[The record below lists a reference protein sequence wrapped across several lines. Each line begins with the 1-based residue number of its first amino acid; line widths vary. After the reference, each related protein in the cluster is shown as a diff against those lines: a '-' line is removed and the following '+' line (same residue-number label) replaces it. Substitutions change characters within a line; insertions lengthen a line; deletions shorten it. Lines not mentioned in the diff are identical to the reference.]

1 MAITNEESNVKL
13 STEQLLALDKYE
25 KRMNSMRMDIDTH
38 AKNLEALRATNAIL
52 DSDRDNLTKCI
63 EDLKPVVEQLKV
75 QISGL
80 NSNIAEAQNQLEK
93 TRAEEILVKQEI
105 ATGKQDL
112 ADKTARLQANIEQH
126 AAKET
131 KLNNSILVHENDKQE
146 LAQKKAILLE
156 AINKI

>member
-80 NSNIAEAQNQLEK
+80 NSNIAEAQNQLERRELRK
-93 TRAEEILVKQEI
+93 SLLNRRSPQASKIWLIKQ
-105 ATGKQDL
+105 QDCRQ
-112 ADKTARLQANIEQH
+112 T
-126 AAKET
+126 
-131 KLNNSILVHENDKQE
+131 LNSMLPKRRN
-146 LAQKKAILLE
+146 
-156 AINKI
+156 